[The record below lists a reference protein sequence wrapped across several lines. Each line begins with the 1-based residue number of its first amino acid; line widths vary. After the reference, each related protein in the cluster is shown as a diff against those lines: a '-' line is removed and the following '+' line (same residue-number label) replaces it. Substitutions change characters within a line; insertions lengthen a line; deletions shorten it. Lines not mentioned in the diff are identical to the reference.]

1 MATAADHGD
10 IETGVAGRPPPPL
23 PPPKPPSAQTERAN
37 RPLQL
42 MAREWVQW
50 RLALSLVLAPIV
62 ALFILIVVYFAVGLG
77 FDAIE

>member
-23 PPPKPPSAQTERAN
+23 PPPKPPSAQTNRAN

-50 RLALSLVLAPIV
+50 RLVLSLVVAPVV
-62 ALFILIVVYFAVGLG
+62 ASVIAFAVSLAVGG
-77 FDAIE
+77 SDVIK

>member
-10 IETGVAGRPPPPL
+10 IETGVAGRPPPL
-23 PPPKPPSAQTERAN
+23 PPPKPPSAQADRAN

-50 RLALSLVLAPIV
+50 RLVLSLVVAPMAAI
-62 ALFILIVVYFAVGLG
+62 FILVVVYFAVSG
-77 FDAIE
+77 IVIK

>member
-10 IETGVAGRPPPPL
+10 IETGVAGRPPPL
-23 PPPKPPSAQTERAN
+23 PPPKPPSAQADRAN

-50 RLALSLVLAPIV
+50 RLFLSLVLAPAV
-62 ALFILIVVYFAVGLG
+62 AIAIAFVVVYIAVGG
-77 FDAIE
+77 FKVIK